1 MTIYCGLQVK
11 IALEGIAGGVAAFAV
26 VVAADTIG
34 GLIDLN
40 LYTLK

>member
-1 MTIYCGLQVK
+1 MTIYCDLHVK
-11 IALEGIAGGVAAFAV
+11 SAVEGIAGGVATSAV

-34 GLIDLN
+34 GLVDRN